1 MRKIISFNHDKK
13 LILMCP
19 KGLSFEQMRFL
30 SENTNSYTQHYEDNK
45 LIREGNVISDTY
57 DESLNHIF
65 PEYEKLVFVKN
76 PYWRILQIY
85 LWNFLYTPKYD
96 SIETFKKTL
105 KSIYYYKNPI
115 IDKPRIFS
123 EMGPQNILQYYNFF
137 KVENF
142 SEEMSKWFGVT
153 VNEDIEYFSKLK
165 KVSSHYHESME
176 CISDFF
182 DRESASIIYEIHQPI
197 FEKFG
202 YSFYSYLDYHDEVNK
217 IHHLHGNIVNKFE
230 M

>member
-1 MRKIISFNHDKK
+1 
-13 LILMCP
+13 
-19 KGLSFEQMRFL
+19 
-30 SENTNSYTQHYEDNK
+30 
-45 LIREGNVISDTY
+45 
-57 DESLNHIF
+57 
-65 PEYEKLVFVKN
+65 
-76 PYWRILQIY
+76 
-85 LWNFLYTPKYD
+85 
-96 SIETFKKTL
+96 
-105 KSIYYYKNPI
+105 
-115 IDKPRIFS
+115 
-123 EMGPQNILQYYNFF
+123 MGPQNILQYYNFF

-217 IHHLHGNIVNKFE
+217 IHHLHGDIVNKFE